1 MVTHDQD
8 SSRCEAYANHGCI
21 VYATARRMEAMAKL
35 DQPTIH
41 KLILDVTKEDQ
52 VNEVVKTIID
62 REGRIDIL
70 VNNAGMANPGK
81 LHLSGHGCLECDVSG
96 LI

>member
-1 MVTHDQD
+1 
-8 SSRCEAYANHGCI
+8 
-21 VYATARRMEAMAKL
+21 MAKL

-41 KLILDVTKEDQ
+41 KLILDVTKEEQ

-81 LHLSGHGCLECDVSG
+81 LHLLGNSSFGCDVSG

>member
-1 MVTHDQD
+1 
-8 SSRCEAYANHGCI
+8 
-21 VYATARRMEAMAKL
+21 MAKL

-81 LHLSGHGCLECDVSG
+81 LHLSGHGCFECDVSG